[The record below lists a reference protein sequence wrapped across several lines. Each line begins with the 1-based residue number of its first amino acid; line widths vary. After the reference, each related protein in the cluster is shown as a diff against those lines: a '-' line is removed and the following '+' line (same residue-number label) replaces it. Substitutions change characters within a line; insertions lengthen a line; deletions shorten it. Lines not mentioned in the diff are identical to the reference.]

1 MHDACPNVMPAPV
14 LSFPASKI
22 ADFSL
27 LELARPGMHRA
38 AIGVFLFDAAS
49 RALAFRLRDDWEELD
64 LDEHDLEYIA
74 CLADDFTLRIDE
86 MGGEAFLLALE
97 DSLSN
102 FLTVSE
108 REPARGLSLDDL
120 YERHVDGR
128 IRRFETHL
136 PVYSLRAAATKF
148 GDDMEVEAE
157 AGEWRRVAGLR
168 LHEGMFIAQVVGQS
182 MEPLIP
188 DGSFCVFRA
197 PVVGSRQGK
206 HLLIEVFG
214 ATDSSARFT
223 VKRYTSQKRESG
235 DGEWEHASIRLEPLN
250 REFPAFQL
258 EEGQFRVVGEFVKA
272 L

>member
-1 MHDACPNVMPAPV
+1 MPATV
-14 LSFPASKI
+14 LAFPASKR
-22 ADFSL
+22 AEFSL
-27 LELARPGMHRA
+27 LELARPGTARV
-38 AIGVFLFDAAS
+38 AIGVFLLDQGS
-49 RALAFRLRDDWEELD
+49 RELDFRLRDDWQELD
-64 LDEHDLEYIA
+64 LDEDDVEYAA
-74 CLADDFTLRIDE
+74 CLADDFTLQIRE
-86 MGGEAFLLALE
+86 MGGEAFLAALE

-120 YERHVDGR
+120 YEQHVDAR
-128 IRRFETHL
+128 VRRFETHL

-148 GDDMEVEAE
+148 GEDMEVEVE
-157 AGEWRRVAGLR
+157 AAEWRRVLGLR
-168 LHEGMFIAQVVGQS
+168 LKEGMFIAQVVGRS

-188 DGSFCVFRA
+188 DGSFCVFRT

-223 VKRYTSQKRESG
+223 VKRYTSEKRESAG
-235 DGEWEHASIRLEPLN
+235 GEWEHASIRLEPLN

-258 EEGQFRVVGEFVKA
+258 EE
-272 L
+272 